1 MLYRVPPDNEVEPD
15 SLSASVTVL
24 LVAVGILELLSLIVM
39 IDAWLRS
46 RRQPDLAE
54 RFRPDEPG
62 SLAEDAQDW
71 LDNRT

>member
-1 MLYRVPPDNEVEPD
+1 
-15 SLSASVTVL
+15 VTVL
-24 LVAVGILELLSLIVM
+24 LLVVVGISELLTLIVM

-54 RFRPDEPG
+54 RLDPDQPG
-62 SLAEDAQDW
+62 SLAEEVQDW